1 MTYFSIFAPSAAAL
15 RGHSQALAT
24 IATNVVNST
33 TPGYKQSD
41 TRFSSELNARSDSI
55 YPGYGGITPKTQNFI
70 DKQGAVLATTRDLD
84 IAIAGRGFFVV
95 NSQFDQSGETL
106 LTRSGAM
113 QKVAFDNNG
122 SNEAYL
128 ADTNGNFLL
137 GWPADGAGGFTIGAG
152 VGSLTPMRVDSGA
165 FPVNAIATT
174 NVTFSNNF
182 PAGAATGDSFTSGVS
197 VFDQNGVSK
206 QINLAITK
214 QAALNTWQVTSTS
227 PDGTITAGSPFTVT
241 FDASGNII
249 APSSNTT
256 DITWTDTTAGTSSVA
271 FDFAGT
277 KSFGGD
283 FTSFNIIT
291 DGAADGFLTSLNVQS
306 DGRVVGNFSNGIA
319 KDLYKLPLGIVRGPD
334 LLEPRV
340 GTLFALTEGSGAL
353 QLQEADLT
361 GQANF
366 VASALES
373 STVDLGNEFTRLILT
388 QRAYSTAATAMRTVD
403 EMMQTATDLA

>member
-1 MTYFSIFAPSAAAL
+1 MTYFSIFAPSSAAL
-15 RGHSQALAT
+15 RGHAQALGS
-24 IATNVVNST
+24 IAKNVVNQT

-41 TRFSSELNARSDSI
+41 TRFSSELNSRTDSV
-55 YPGYGGITPKTQNFI
+55 YPSYGGIIPKTQNFI
-70 DKQGAVLATTRDLD
+70 DKQGPVLATTRDLD

-95 NSQFDQSGETL
+95 NSQFDKSGETL
-106 LTRSGAM
+106 LTRSGSM
-113 QKVAFDNNG
+113 QKIAFDNNG

-137 GWPADGAGGFTIGAG
+137 GWPADGAGGFTIGTG

-165 FPVNAIATT
+165 FAVNAIATT
-174 NVTFSNNF
+174 NVTFSVNF
-182 PAGAATGDSFTSGVS
+182 PAGAAPGDSFTSGVS

-206 QINLAITK
+206 QISLAITR

-227 PDGTITAGSPFTVT
+227 PDGTVTAGSPFTIT
-241 FDASGNII
+241 FDANGDII

-256 DITWTDTTAGTSSVA
+256 DITWTDTTAGTSSIA
-271 FDFAGT
+271 FNFADT

-283 FTSFNIIT
+283 FTAFNITT
-291 DGAADGFLTSLNVQS
+291 DGAADGFLISLNIES

-319 KDLYKLPLGIVRGPD
+319 KDLYKLPLAIVRGPD
-334 LLEPRV
+334 LLEPRA
-340 GTLFALTEGSGAL
+340 GTLFAITEGSGAL
-353 QLQEADLT
+353 ELKEADLT

-373 STVDLGNEFTRLILT
+373 STVDLGNEFTRMILT

-403 EMMQTATDLA
+403 EMVKTATDLI